1 MQTLSQVENNR
12 ALAIHFLQLVSEG
25 NLEELCKSISPE
37 WKMNI
42 GLGKAE
48 IPGGSEGMKK
58 LFESF
63 GKIKQQW
70 FIQDVIAEEDRV
82 VVRATNNCWQEN
94 FLGIPSYGQ
103 TQTFT
108 ATFIHR
114 IVDGKIVETWRN
126 ADDLG
131 RLLQLGA
138 RIQPADEPQSA
149 STNNS
154 TGRWHRRKYIFDAFW
169 WKRSY

>member
-1 MQTLSQVENNR
+1 MEKTLTTEENKN
-12 ALAIHFLQLVSEG
+12 LATRFLQLVSED
-25 NLEELCKSISPE
+25 NLEEICKTISPD

-48 IPGGSEGMKK
+48 IPHGPEGMKK
-58 LFESF
+58 LFETF

-70 FIQDVIAEEDRV
+70 FVNDVIAEGDKV
-82 VVRATNNCWQEN
+82 VVRATNKCMQQN

-103 TQTFT
+103 AQTFT

-114 IVDGKIVETWRN
+114 IVDGKIAETWRN

-131 RLLQLGA
+131 RVMQLGA
-138 RIQPADEPQSA
+138 KIQPADEPHDTKQNISA
-149 STNNS
+149 
-154 TGRWHRRKYIFDAFW
+154 GRWNRRKYIFDSFW

>member
-1 MQTLSQVENNR
+1 MQTTMDINENKS
-12 ALAIHFLQLVSEG
+12 LATRFLQLVSEA
-25 NLEELCKSISPE
+25 NLDEICKTISTD
-37 WKMNI
+37 WTMNI

-48 IPGGSEGMKK
+48 IPQGPEGMKK
-58 LFESF
+58 LFETF

-70 FIQDVIAEEDRV
+70 FINDVIAEDDKV
-82 VVRATNNCWQEN
+82 VVRATNQCWQQN

-103 TQTFT
+103 MQTFT

-114 IVDGKIVETWRN
+114 IVDGKISETWRN

-131 RLLQLGA
+131 RVLQLGA
-138 RIQPADEPQSA
+138 KIQPADEPE
-149 STNNS
+149 STTQNIS
-154 TGRWHRRKYIFDAFW
+154 TGRWNRRKYIFDSFW

>member
-1 MQTLSQVENNR
+1 MQTQLQIERNKS
-12 ALAIHFLQLVSEG
+12 LAKMFLQLVSEG
-25 NLEELCKSISPE
+25 NLEKIYKIISPD

-48 IPGGSEGMKK
+48 IPKGHEGIKK
-58 LFESF
+58 LFETF

-70 FIQDVIAEEDRV
+70 FIKDVIAEGDKV
-82 VVRATNNCWQEN
+82 VVRATNNCWQES

-103 TQTFT
+103 TQTFS
-108 ATFIHR
+108 ATFTHR
-114 IVDGKIVETWRN
+114 IVDGKIDETWRN

-131 RLLQLGA
+131 RVMQLGA
-138 RIQPADEPQSA
+138 KIQPSDEPQA
-149 STNNS
+149 TTENMPST
-154 TGRWHRRKYIFDAFW
+154 RWNRRKYIFDSFW